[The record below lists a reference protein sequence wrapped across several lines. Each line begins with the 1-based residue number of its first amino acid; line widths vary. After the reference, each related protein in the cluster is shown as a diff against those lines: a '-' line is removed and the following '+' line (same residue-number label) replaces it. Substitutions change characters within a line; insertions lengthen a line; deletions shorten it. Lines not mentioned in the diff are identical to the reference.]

1 MPAVAANEHDVR
13 ILPVQTSMQAKPPA
27 TTPLDAL
34 HQPSVLIWTVL
45 AGEGL
50 AVVLAL
56 APGVSGDRLIHFGL
70 ASLAIQWVML
80 STLASLYLIRAPLSR
95 LPQKTMLYIALLL
108 LLLMTLLVHGLAGW
122 LMAGPGDAPSSQWS
136 PTLLRAA
143 GIALTVGLL
152 GLAAFQNHLR
162 AQQLAVQ
169 AKHAELESLKAR
181 THPHFLFNTL
191 NTGAALIHAKP
202 EAAEHLLLDLADLF
216 RAALTGP
223 EHIKLA
229 SEIDLVHR
237 YLSIEQLRL
246 GDRLR
251 TRWERP
257 DPLPDI
263 TVPALCVQPLVENA
277 VRHGVERI
285 VEGGDIEILITVD
298 ADNVM
303 ITIRNDVPSAGS
315 PRQTS
320 GHGIGM
326 ASVSHRIAE
335 LTAGAGS
342 LTTGQQAGRH
352 VATLTIPLHR

>member
-1 MPAVAANEHDVR
+1 MPALATSEHDVPIIR
-13 ILPVQTSMQAKPPA
+13 PHTLMQATPPA

-50 AVVLAL
+50 ALVLAL

-80 STLASLYLIRAPLSR
+80 STLALLYLLRSPLSR
-95 LPQKTMLYIALLL
+95 LPQKTVLYLALLL
-108 LLLMTLLVHGLAGW
+108 LLLMTLLVHALSGW
-122 LMAGPGDAPSSQWS
+122 VMAGPEDIPSAQWF

-143 GIALTVGLL
+143 AIALTVGLL

-162 AQQLAVQ
+162 VQRFAIQ
-169 AKHAELESLKAR
+169 AKQAELESLKAR

-191 NTGAALIHAKP
+191 NTGAALVHAKP

-223 EHIKLA
+223 EHITLA
-229 SEIDLVHR
+229 AEIDLVRR

-251 TRWERP
+251 THWELP

-263 TVPALCVQPLVENA
+263 SVPALCMQPLVENA

-285 VEGGDIEILITVD
+285 VGGGDIDILITSD
-298 ADNVM
+298 AGNVM
-303 ITIRNDVPSAGS
+303 ITIRNDLPPDGS
-315 PRQTS
+315 PRPTS

-326 ASVSHRIAE
+326 ASVSQRIAE

-342 LTTGQQAGRH
+342 LVTSESSGRH
-352 VATLTIPLHR
+352 VASLTIPR